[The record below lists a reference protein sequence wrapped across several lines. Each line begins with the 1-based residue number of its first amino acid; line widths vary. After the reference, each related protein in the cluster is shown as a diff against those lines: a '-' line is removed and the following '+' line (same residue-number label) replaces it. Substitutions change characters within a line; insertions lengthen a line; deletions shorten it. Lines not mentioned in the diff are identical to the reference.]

1 MKETKSTQ
9 SLADEFKEWFI
20 KLRTKFN
27 QIVFEDTPIQKNEAG
42 EESGFDEDRQHSES
56 SMTPEVNNTKS
67 AKQSGPMHAP
77 SLYGGVK
84 YRFIA
89 LCIDIFLLTVTFI
102 VVLFLLNRFVDYFN
116 VQIQSD
122 IEIPMIYL
130 ILALFILLTACYFVI
145 FECSNLKTTLGK
157 HIFSLIV
164 TDYNSNKLNFSR
176 SFLRFLGKI
185 TSLLIVVLASFQLFV
200 ILFEFIYILT
210 TNRYARLPTD
220 ELHVIEDEQLRIW
233 FFVITITI
241 SVILALKINLSAKNQ
256 AFHDNI
262 AKTVV
267 IFNRKS
273 EQLESD
279 FIAQPKYAGFW
290 ERFVAF
296 IIDILILLFF
306 CGGVVLIYTP
316 IIQEILDWETESHG
330 LDLIVS
336 LVIFSQNLIVV
347 FLYYTVFV
355 SSDLQGTLGKYV
367 VGLKITDYKGER
379 ITFFR
384 AMVRFFANIFSLGLV
399 LIGCLMVLWT
409 RKKQALH
416 DKVARTNVIKVR

>member
-1 MKETKSTQ
+1 MKESKTTP
-9 SLADEFKEWFI
+9 SLADEFREWLV
-20 KLRTKFN
+20 KLRIKFN
-27 QIVFEDTPIQKNEAG
+27 QIVFEDTPIHKNETG
-42 EESGFDEDRQHSES
+42 EESGLGNDRQYSES
-56 SMTPEVNNTKS
+56 NTAPEVNSTKNAQPS
-67 AKQSGPMHAP
+67 EPVHSP

-89 LCIDIFLLTVTFI
+89 LCIDFFLLTVAFI
-102 VVLFLLNRFVDYFN
+102 VVLFLLNRFVENFN
-116 VQIQSD
+116 VQIESD
-122 IEIPMIYL
+122 IEIPKIYL
-130 ILALFILLTACYFVI
+130 ILALFIFLTACYFVI

-157 HIFSLIV
+157 HIFGLIV

-200 ILFEFIYILT
+200 ILFEFTYIMT
-210 TNRYARLPTD
+210 TNRYGRLPTD
-220 ELHVIEDEQLRIW
+220 DLHIIEDEQLRIW
-233 FFVITITI
+233 FFVITTTITI
-241 SVILALKINLSAKNQ
+241 ILALKIGLSAKNQ

-267 IFNRKS
+267 AFNRKS
-273 EQLESD
+273 EQMETD
-279 FIAQPKYAGFW
+279 AIAQPKYAGFL

-296 IIDILILLFF
+296 LIDILILLFF
-306 CGGVVLIYTP
+306 CGGVVQIYTP
-316 IIQEILDWETESHG
+316 IIQEILGWESGSYG

-336 LVIFSQNLIVV
+336 LVIFAQNLIVV

-367 VGLKITDYKGER
+367 VGLKITDYRGER
-379 ITFFR
+379 ISFFR
-384 AMVRFFANIFSLGLV
+384 AMVRFYANIFSLGLM